1 MKLLAL
7 DFDGVISDSAREA
20 FVVALRGLASLDPDC
35 GLPTPDRAEDEPA
48 LYEAFVTLMP
58 LGNRAED
65 FGVAL
70 RAIDAGEVPEDQV
83 AYDAFFARQDPAW
96 LQRFHTRFYEIRH
109 AWAERDPETW
119 LAEMAAYPEVIA
131 WLRRRAGQAEFAIA
145 TAKDRMSVGR
155 LLERYGAADLFPAAR
170 ILDKEAG
177 RSKRAHLE
185 ALAERSGIGFADIT
199 FVDDKLNHLEAVRG
213 LGVRTAL
220 AAWGYNGPREWRAA
234 EEAGHLVLSAEDA
247 EATLFGPG
255 VAPGDD
261 R

>member
-20 FVVALRGLASLDPDC
+20 FVVALRCLASLDPTRA
-35 GLPTPDRAEDEPA
+35 LPTPDRALDEPD
-48 LYEAFVTLMP
+48 LYEAFVALMP

-70 RAIDAGEVPEDQV
+70 CAIDAGEEPGDQA

-96 LQRFHTRFYEIRH
+96 LRRFHERFYEIRH
-109 AWAERDPETW
+109 DWAERDPDTW
-119 LAEMAAYPEVIA
+119 LGEMAAYPEVIA
-131 WLRRRAGQAEFAIA
+131 WLRRRAGQSEFAIA
-145 TAKDRMSVGR
+145 TAKDRISVGR
-155 LLERYGAADLFPAAR
+155 LLERYGAADLFPEAR

-185 ALAERSGIGFADIT
+185 ALSERTGIGFAETT
-199 FVDDKLNHLEAVRG
+199 FIDDKLNHLEAVRD

-220 AAWGYNGPREWRAA
+220 AAWGYNGPREWQAA

-247 EATLFGPG
+247 ESSLFGPAA
-255 VAPGDD
+255 APGDD